1 MNLFEFYPYLS
12 SSDHSLKQTQ
22 GLLIEFIQ
30 FPQQITSLLSLCLEE
45 EHKSSPK
52 YLLLLNLSE
61 VSSSHS
67 KSFATLDIVETN
79 PFKHLTH
86 LSLRLSSLDE
96 TSFRKYL
103 LTNYQ
108 SLKSENEKLTR
119 SLQLLQSDVRILTQE
134 NSGKSSQLDS
144 LRRQFNQE
152 LSGREKSLEERLR
165 SVEEENKNLK
175 SQREKDEELITK
187 LKSEVAEKDEILK
200 SFEEEVIKLTD
211 TMSSEDDIKKRI
223 LSLQES
229 LEQLQQSLEDKNGE
243 LIEKNNQIEILSDD
257 LQKGHEII
265 RKLQNETLR
274 VHSKLDLLNEVSSKQ
289 DYIVTEKDEKLKEL
303 ESDLK
308 LCMQRMKKKESE
320 SEKHRKEVEKLR
332 EQLNES
338 EEQIKTNENLICWLN
353 KQLASLKPSPS
364 LPPERM
370 AACVSTGVHT
380 NGISS
385 RLTAAD
391 SSKNGRNPV
400 VRNPVVGM
408 TVSGRPITSSSSANN
423 NPSSNNHQKAEQ
435 TKFSNRNPGSSRGGD
450 CRISSAT
457 GGGKLN
463 PLALS
468 PSLPLPPVSAPSHL
482 LPLVNLNDKHV
493 RSSGLNHLVYS
504 KN

>member
-1 MNLFEFYPYLS
+1 MTLFQFDPYLS
-12 SSDHSLKQTQ
+12 GSNYSLKQTQ

-52 YLLLLNLSE
+52 YLLQLNLSE

-67 KSFATLDIVETN
+67 RSFATLDIIETN

-108 SLKSENEKLTR
+108 SLRSENEKLTR

-144 LRRQFNQE
+144 LRQQFNQE
-152 LSGREKSLEERLR
+152 LSEREKLLEQRLR
-165 SVEEENKNLK
+165 SLEQENTNLK
-175 SQREKDEELITK
+175 SQKEKDEELITK
-187 LKSEVAEKDEILK
+187 LKSEVAEKDQMLK
-200 SFEEEVIKLTD
+200 SVEEEVIKLTD
-211 TMSSEDDIKKRI
+211 TMSSEHDIKKRI

-229 LEQLQQSLEDKNGE
+229 LEQLQQSLEDKNEE
-243 LIEKNNQIEILSDD
+243 LIEKNNQIEILTDD

-274 VHSKLDLLNEVSSKQ
+274 AHSKLDLLNEVSSKQ
-289 DYIVTEKDEKLKEL
+289 DYIVTEKDEKLKQL

-370 AACVSTGVHT
+370 AACVSTGVPTGHT

-385 RLTAAD
+385 RLTTAD
-391 SSKNGRNPV
+391 SSKNGRA
-400 VRNPVVGM
+400 PVVGM
-408 TVSGRPITSSSSANN
+408 TVSGRPIITSSSANN
-423 NPSSNNHQKAEQ
+423 NPSGNNHHQKAEQ

-450 CRISSAT
+450 CWISSAT

-468 PSLPLPPVSAPSHL
+468 PSVALPPVSAPSHP
-482 LPLVNLNDKHV
+482 LPQVNLNDKHV

>member
-1 MNLFEFYPYLS
+1 MTLFQSDPYLS
-12 SSDHSLKQTQ
+12 GSNYSLKQTQ

-52 YLLLLNLSE
+52 YLLQLNLSE
-61 VSSSHS
+61 VSPSHTR
-67 KSFATLDIVETN
+67 SFATLDIIETN

-144 LRRQFNQE
+144 LRQQFNQE
-152 LSGREKSLEERLR
+152 LSGREKSLEKRLR
-165 SVEEENKNLK
+165 SLEEENKDLK
-175 SQREKDEELITK
+175 SEREKDEELITR
-187 LKSEVAEKDEILK
+187 LKSEVGEKDQMLK
-200 SFEEEVIKLTD
+200 SVEEEVIKLTD

-223 LSLQES
+223 LSLQGS
-229 LEQLQQSLEDKNGE
+229 LEQLQQSLEDKNEE
-243 LIEKNNQIEILSDD
+243 LIEKNNRIEILTDD

-274 VHSKLDLLNEVSSKQ
+274 AHSKLDLLNEVSSKQ
-289 DYIVTEKDEKLKEL
+289 DLIVTEKDEKLEQL

-308 LCMQRMKKKESE
+308 LCMQRMKKKENE
-320 SEKHRKEVEKLR
+320 SEKHRKEVEKMR
-332 EQLNES
+332 EKLNES
-338 EEQIKTNENLICWLN
+338 EEKIKTNENLICWLN

-370 AACVSTGVHT
+370 GACVSTGVPSGHT
-380 NGISS
+380 NGVSS
-385 RLTAAD
+385 RLTGTAD
-391 SSKNGRNPV
+391 SSKNGRGPI
-400 VRNPVVGM
+400 VGM
-408 TVSGRPITSSSSANN
+408 TVSGRPIISSSSAN

-435 TKFSNRNPGSSRGGD
+435 SRFSNRNPGSSRGGD
-450 CRISSAT
+450 CRISSVA